1 MCIRF
6 LSEARQ
12 LWISHPQPTL
22 TSIQA
27 LMIMNLTYNCLGKD
41 KVGWSCLAAA
51 IHMANELKL
60 YEPLSGVH
68 GAGCVEPSWNRAHA
82 VTAWGLFE
90 WQA

>member
-27 LMIMNLTYNCLGKD
+27 LVIMNLTYNCLGKD

-51 IHMANELKL
+51 IYMANELKL

-68 GAGCVEPSWNRAHA
+68 SAGCVEPAWNRAHA